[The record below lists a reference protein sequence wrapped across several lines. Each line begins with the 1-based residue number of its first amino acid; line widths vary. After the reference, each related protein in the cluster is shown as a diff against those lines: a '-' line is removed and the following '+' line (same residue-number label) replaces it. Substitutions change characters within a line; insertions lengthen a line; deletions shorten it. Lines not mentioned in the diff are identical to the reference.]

1 MSPYISL
8 YLPIPPYISL
18 HLGLRELQA
27 LQQSAS
33 RWAAAAVA
41 EERAASRMQAGCRGL
56 VGLG

>member
-1 MSPYISL
+1 MIAAHAKGGAQRREL
-8 YLPIPPYISL
+8 QEL
-18 HLGLRELQA
+18 HELQA

-41 EERAASRMQAGCRGL
+41 EERAASRMQAGYRGL